1 MVKSIA
7 VASGKGGVGKTS
19 IAVNSAIKLAME
31 TKRVALLDAD
41 FGLANAHI
49 MLNQKVDANIND
61 FLEGD
66 RKLDEVIC
74 NVPPG
79 LKLIPGGSGVL
90 ELMNI
95 NSEKRWAVIRSLD
108 SLHDEL
114 DFLIVDTPAGA
125 SDSSIEFAA
134 ACDKI
139 IIVLVGEPTSFMDAY
154 AFIKALHL
162 EKQIDEVSIFVN
174 MAKNRKAALES
185 FDSFKKIVL
194 SFLPVRLDLI
204 GWLPN
209 SREISNS
216 ILSRKPFILKKTL
229 DPVIQKSF
237 NEIAENI
244 YQSDALRS
252 SGVHFFD
259 QALGAG

>member
-1 MVKSIA
+1 MVRSIV

-19 IAVNSAIKLAME
+19 IAVNTAIKLTME
-31 TKRVALLDAD
+31 SKRVALLDAD

-49 MLNQKVDANIND
+49 MLNKKVEANIND

-66 RKLDEVIC
+66 YKLNEIIC
-74 NVPPG
+74 DVPPG

-90 ELMNI
+90 ELMNLD
-95 NSEKRWAVIRSLD
+95 SQKRWDVIRSVG
-108 SLHDEL
+108 SLQDEL

-154 AFIKALHL
+154 AFIKALYY
-162 EKQIDEVSIFVN
+162 EKQIDKVSIVVN
-174 MAKNRKAALES
+174 MAKNHKSALDS
-185 FDSFKKIVL
+185 FGSFKKIVL
-194 SFLPVRLDLI
+194 SFLSVEIDFI

-209 SREISNS
+209 SIEIGNS
-216 ILSRKPFILKKTL
+216 IVARKPFIMKKTL
-229 DPVIQKSF
+229 DPLIQKSF
-237 NEIAENI
+237 SEISENVSK
-244 YQSDALRS
+244 SDVLRS
-252 SGVHFFD
+252 NGIHFFE
-259 QALGAG
+259 QNGER

>member
-1 MVKSIA
+1 MVRSIA

-19 IAVNSAIKLAME
+19 IAVNTAIKLTME
-31 TKRVALLDAD
+31 SKRVALLDAD

-49 MLNQKVDANIND
+49 MLNEKVEANIND

-66 RKLDEVIC
+66 YKLNEIIC
-74 NVPPG
+74 DVPPG

-90 ELMNI
+90 ELMNLD
-95 NSEKRWAVIRSLD
+95 SQKRWDVIRSVG
-108 SLHDEL
+108 SLQDEL

-154 AFIKALHL
+154 AFIKALYY
-162 EKQIDEVSIFVN
+162 EKQIDKVSIVVN
-174 MAKNRKAALES
+174 MAKNHKSALDS
-185 FDSFKKIVL
+185 FGSFKKIVL
-194 SFLPVRLDLI
+194 SFLSVEIEFI

-209 SREISNS
+209 STEIGNS
-216 ILSRKPFILKKTL
+216 IVARKPFIMKKTL
-229 DPVIQKSF
+229 DPLIQKSF
-237 NEIAENI
+237 SEISENVSK
-244 YQSDALRS
+244 SDVLRS
-252 SGVHFFD
+252 NGIHFFE
-259 QALGAG
+259 QNGGR